1 MASAEALGKPG
12 RPARESFRAGP
23 LGKSGGKKKQEK
35 TEKGGMKMA
44 GKIFYRERLK
54 IGVKEKKPRF
64 KLVAV
69 AGVDITFYGD
79 HLRKRELEEIAEA
92 VGAELVLLKVQ
103 KKDKDEEVEVKD

>member
-1 MASAEALGKPG
+1 
-12 RPARESFRAGP
+12 
-23 LGKSGGKKKQEK
+23 
-35 TEKGGMKMA
+35 MKMA

-92 VGAELVLLKVQ
+92 VGADLVLLKVQ